1 MKVLDFE
8 RLCWM
13 VVEGR
18 CFEFVTMD
26 HVAQHVTSQVLKLLV
41 N

>member
-8 RLCWM
+8 RLSWM

-26 HVAQHVTSQVLKLLV
+26 VAQHVTSQVLKLLV